1 VNKIADVSY
10 GFEGVFSIAVSH
22 MTEMRKGPE
31 RQPVQSQE
39 L

>member
-10 GFEGVFSIAVSH
+10 GFKDVVSIAVSR

-31 RQPVQSQE
+31 RPPVQSQE